1 MIQKKVSCSEGPGG
15 GEEGQ
20 GRQLAKEGWGGF
32 FAKAWV
38 EWSGSS
44 GALLSGTPK
53 YLLCGRV
60 PGFAPTPPSPSAML
74 MAEAEK
80 IGTYSPF
87 LTGEENLSSG
97 FCGEGSTLC
106 S

>member
-1 MIQKKVSCSEGPGG
+1 M
-15 GEEGQ
+15 
-20 GRQLAKEGWGGF
+20 GF
-32 FAKAWV
+32 LPKAWV

-80 IGTYSPF
+80 IGT
-87 LTGEENLSSG
+87 
-97 FCGEGSTLC
+97 
-106 S
+106 